1 MKVPYSLE
9 NIFMILI
16 SIAFVVT
23 DLLISDRFMT
33 WWGVFWG
40 FCFIVLILDPLI
52 NAKKQEPLGL
62 QKEYIEFDDK
72 NIRRVIPHQLDENID
87 WSELNEVLIVTND
100 QGPFFDDAHWL
111 LMNEDKTK
119 GVAISNDATGF
130 NELLTKLQTLPNFDN
145 QQVIIAMGC
154 TDNAT
159 FHIWKR

>member
-33 WWGVFWG
+33 WWGVFFG
-40 FCFIVLILDPLI
+40 FCFIVLIFEPLI
-52 NAKKQEPLGL
+52 NEEKLEPPEM

-72 NIRRVIPHQLDENID
+72 SIRRVIPHQLEENID

-100 QGPFFDDAHWL
+100 HGPFFDDAHWL
-111 LMNEDKTK
+111 LMNKDKTK

-159 FHIWKR
+159 FNIWKR